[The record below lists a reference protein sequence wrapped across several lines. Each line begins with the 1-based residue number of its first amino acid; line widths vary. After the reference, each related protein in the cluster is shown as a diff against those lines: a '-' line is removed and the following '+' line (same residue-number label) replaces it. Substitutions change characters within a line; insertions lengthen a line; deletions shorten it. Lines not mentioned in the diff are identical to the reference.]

1 MRWTWKSVVAALL
14 FAAAIPAGATVTVD
28 ATNATPGA
36 AASAE
41 YGASLWQ
48 SALSSRGGCLG
59 AASITFGHLSGRKGE
74 YNTRTGVVTIDPDVS
89 PEEVVSVAIHE
100 LAHHAH
106 LRCGA
111 YANQEFTRAFYLAQG
126 LPADRAWFDYS
137 AGWSAT
143 PAEIF
148 AEAVTMVVTNSTAHG
163 VAVTAEARAVVEAWM
178 HGSALPAPATTI
190 APTTIAPNTIAPTT
204 TAGSSMPPTT
214 GPAEMIPRIPTG
226 NESTARFSTLT
237 TTPAPEPPRAV
248 AVIHK
253 GDCGDGCIFVGDFQA
268 D

>member
-89 PEEVVSVAIHE
+89 PEEVVGVVIHE

-111 YANQEFTRAFYLAQG
+111 YANQEFTRAFYQAQG
-126 LPADRAWFDYS
+126 IPAERAWFDYS

-148 AEAVTMVVTNSTAHG
+148 AEALTMVVTNSTAHG
-163 VAVTAEARAVVEAWM
+163 VAVTAEARAVVDAWM
-178 HGSALPAPATTI
+178 RGAALPAPAPATTI
-190 APTTIAPNTIAPTT
+190 APST
-204 TAGSSMPPTT
+204 TAGSSLPPTS
-214 GPAEMIPRIPTG
+214 GPAAVIPRIPTG
-226 NESTARFSTLT
+226 NEGTARFSTLST
-237 TTPAPEPPRAV
+237 IPTPKPPRPV
-248 AVIHK
+248 AAIHK

>member
-14 FAAAIPAGATVTVD
+14 FAAAIPAGATVTID

-74 YNTRTGVVTIDPDVS
+74 YDTRTGVVTIDPDVS
-89 PEEVVSVAIHE
+89 SEEVVSVVIHE

-111 YANQEFTRAFYLAQG
+111 YANQEFTRAFYVAQG

-148 AEAVTMVVTNSTAHG
+148 AEALTMVVTNSTAHG
-163 VAVTAEARAVVEAWM
+163 VAVTAEARAVVDAWM
-178 HGSALPAPATTI
+178 HGYALPAPA
-190 APTTIAPNTIAPTT
+190 PTTTIAPTT
-204 TAGSSMPPTT
+204 TAASSPPPSS
-214 GPAEMIPRIPTG
+214 GPAEVIPRIPTG
-226 NESTARFSTLT
+226 NEGTARFSTLAT
-237 TTPAPEPPRAV
+237 TTEPAPLQAV

>member
-74 YNTRTGVVTIDPDVS
+74 YDTRTGVVTIDPDVS
-89 PEEVVSVAIHE
+89 AEEVVTVVIHE

-111 YANQEFTRAFYLAQG
+111 YANQEFTRAFYGAQG
-126 LPADRAWFDYS
+126 IPADRAWFDYS

-163 VAVTAEARAVVEAWM
+163 VGVTGDALAVVDAWM
-178 HGSALPAPATTI
+178 HGYALPVP
-190 APTTIAPNTIAPTT
+190 APTT
-204 TAGSSMPPTT
+204 TAPPSTTAGSGEPPTT
-214 GPAEMIPRIPTG
+214 GPTAVIPRIPTG
-226 NESTARFSTLT
+226 NEGAARFSPLT
-237 TTPAPEPPRAV
+237 TTPEPEAPRPV
-248 AVIHK
+248 AVIIQK

>member
-1 MRWTWKSVVAALL
+1 MVAAWL

-74 YNTRTGVVTIDPDVS
+74 YDTRTGVVTIDPGVS

-111 YANQEFTRAFYLAQG
+111 YANQEFTRAFYLAQD
-126 LPADRAWFDYS
+126 LPAGRAWFDYS

-148 AEAVTMVVTNSTAHG
+148 AEALTMVVTNSTAHG
-163 VAVTAEARAVVEAWM
+163 VAVTAEASAVVDAWM
-178 HGSALPAPATTI
+178 HGYAVPARAPATTI
-190 APTTIAPNTIAPTT
+190 APTTTADSSAPAL
-204 TAGSSMPPTT
+204 T
-214 GPAEMIPRIPTG
+214 GPAEVIPKIPIG
-226 NESTARFSTLT
+226 DRGTARFSTLT
-237 TTPAPEPPRAV
+237 SSPEPEPPRPI

-253 GDCGDGCIFVGDFQA
+253 GGCGDGCIFIGDFQA

>member
-74 YNTRTGVVTIDPDVS
+74 YDTRTGVVTIDPDVS
-89 PEEVVSVAIHE
+89 PEEVVTVVIHE

-126 LPADRAWFDYS
+126 LPTDRAWFDYS

-148 AEAVTMVVTNSTAHG
+148 AEALTMVVTNSTAHG
-163 VAVTAEARAVVEAWM
+163 VAVTAEARAVVDAWM
-178 HGSALPAPATTI
+178 RSHALPAPA
-190 APTTIAPNTIAPTT
+190 PTTTIAPTT
-204 TAGSSMPPTT
+204 TAGSSPPPTI
-214 GPAEMIPRIPTG
+214 GPAEMIPRIPTE
-226 NESTARFSTLT
+226 NEGTARFSTLT
-237 TTPAPEPPRAV
+237 TTPAAERPRPV

>member
-14 FAAAIPAGATVTVD
+14 LAAAIPAGATVTVD
-28 ATNATPGA
+28 TTNATPGA

-74 YNTRTGVVTIDPDVS
+74 YDTRTGVVTIDPDVS
-89 PEEVVSVAIHE
+89 PEEVVTVVIHE

-111 YANQEFTRAFYLAQG
+111 YANQEFTSALYAAQG
-126 LPADRAWFDYS
+126 IPVERAWFDYS

-163 VAVTAEARAVVEAWM
+163 VAVTADTLAVVNAWM
-178 HGSALPAPATTI
+178 HGYALPAPAPTATV
-190 APTTIAPNTIAPTT
+190 APPT
-204 TAGSSMPPTT
+204 TAGTGGTT
-214 GPAEMIPRIPTG
+214 AATVIPRLPAG
-226 NESTARFSTLT
+226 GERSARFSTLT
-237 TTPAPEPPRAV
+237 TPAPAPSPALPIAV
-248 AVIHK
+248 MIQK
-253 GDCGDGCIFVGDFQA
+253 GDCRGGCIFVGDFQV

>member
-89 PEEVVSVAIHE
+89 PEEVVTVAIHE
-100 LAHHAH
+100 LSHHAH

-111 YANQEFTRAFYLAQG
+111 YANQEFTSAFYAAQG
-126 LPADRAWFDYS
+126 IPVERAWFDYS
-137 AGWSAT
+137 AGWAAT

-163 VAVTAEARAVVEAWM
+163 VGVTGDALAVVNAWM
-178 HGSALPAPATTI
+178 HGYALPAPAPATTV
-190 APTTIAPNTIAPTT
+190 APPS
-204 TAGSSMPPTT
+204 TAATAAPPTT
-214 GPAEMIPRIPTG
+214 GQAAVIPRLPTG
-226 NESTARFSTLT
+226 AEGATRFSTLT
-237 TTPAPEPPRAV
+237 TTAPPEAPAPP
-248 AVIHK
+248 AVIISK
-253 GDCGDGCIFVGDFQA
+253 GDCREGCIFVGDFQA

>member
-1 MRWTWKSVVAALL
+1 MSVVAAWL

-48 SALSSRGGCLG
+48 SALSSRGGCPG

-74 YNTRTGVVTIDPDVS
+74 YDTRTGVVTIDPDVS

-111 YANQEFTRAFYLAQG
+111 YANQEFTRAFFLAQD
-126 LPADRAWFDYS
+126 LPAGRAWFDYS

-148 AEAVTMVVTNSTAHG
+148 AEAVTMVVTNSSAHG
-163 VAVTAEARAVVEAWM
+163 VAVTAEARAVVDAWM
-178 HGSALPAPATTI
+178 HGSALPAPPPAPATTI
-190 APTTIAPNTIAPTT
+190 PPTTIAPATIAPAT
-204 TAGSSMPPTT
+204 TAGSSTPPTT

-226 NESTARFSTLT
+226 NDSTARFSTLT
-237 TTPAPEPPRAV
+237 TIPAPEPPRAV

-253 GDCGDGCIFVGDFQA
+253 GDCGDGCILVGDFQA